1 LRLLIIEDDRTIA
14 GNLYEYMQARGHVV
28 DAAPDGVTGLHL
40 AVSHPFDA
48 IVLDLGLPGMDGLA
62 LLRRLRDDAKVAT
75 PVLVLTARDTLSDK
89 LDGFREGADDYVL
102 KPFSLREVEARLE
115 ALHKRSRGRVVPDTL
130 RVGELSFDRAAM
142 EVRYC
147 GQAVR
152 LPPKAIRLLEALMT
166 QPGRV
171 LGRAELE
178 QAAWD
183 GEGVSGES
191 LRTQMST
198 LRKALAQAG
207 PDPIENMHGLGYRV
221 RPPDAPP
228 A

>member
-14 GNLYEYMQARGHVV
+14 GNLYEFLQSRGHVV

-62 LLRRLRDDAKVAT
+62 LLRKLRQDAKVAT

-89 LDGFREGADDYVL
+89 LDGFREGADDYVV
-102 KPFSLREVEARLE
+102 KPFSLREIEARLE

-130 RVGELSFDRAAM
+130 RVGELAFDRAAM

-147 GQAVR
+147 GQVVR

-191 LRTQMST
+191 LRTAMST

-207 PDPIENMHGLGYRV
+207 PDPIENMHGLGYRL
-221 RPPDAPP
+221 RPADAPP

>member
-14 GNLYEYMQARGHVV
+14 GNLYEFLQSRGHVV

>member
-1 LRLLIIEDDRTIA
+1 MRLLIIEDDRTIA

-62 LLRRLRDDAKVAT
+62 VLRKLRNDAKVAT

-89 LDGFREGADDYVL
+89 LDGFREGADDYVV

-115 ALHKRSRGRVVPDTL
+115 ALDKRSRGRVVPDTL
-130 RVGELSFDRAAM
+130 RVGALSFDRATL

-147 GQAVR
+147 GQTVR
-152 LPPKAIRLLEALMT
+152 LPPKAIRLLDALMS

-171 LGRAELE
+171 LGRPELE

-183 GEGVSGES
+183 GETVSGES

-207 PDPIENMHGLGYRV
+207 PDPIENMHGLGYRL
-221 RPPDAPP
+221 RADGAKAP
-228 A
+228 

>member
-14 GNLYEYMQARGHVV
+14 GNLYEFLQSRGHVV

-40 AVSHPFDA
+40 AVSHAFDA

-62 LLRRLRDDAKVAT
+62 LLRKLRNDAKVAT
-75 PVLVLTARDTLSDK
+75 PVLVLTARDTVSDK
-89 LDGFREGADDYVL
+89 LDGFREGADDYVV
-102 KPFSLREVEARLE
+102 KPFSLREIEARLE

-130 RVGELSFDRAAM
+130 RVGELTFDRASM

-147 GQAVR
+147 GQLVR

-171 LGRAELE
+171 LGRAEFE
-178 QAAWD
+178 QAAWE

-207 PDPIENMHGLGYRV
+207 PDPIENMHGLGYRI
-221 RPPDAPP
+221 RPPDTPP

>member
-14 GNLYEYMQARGHVV
+14 GNLYEYMQGRGHVV

-62 LLRRLRDDAKVAT
+62 LLRRLRNDAKVAT

-89 LDGFREGADDYVL
+89 LDGFREGADDYVV

-115 ALHKRSRGRVVPDTL
+115 ALHKRSGGRVAPDTL
-130 RVGELSFDRAAM
+130 RVGELSFDRASL

-147 GQAVR
+147 GQPVR

-166 QPGRV
+166 HPGRV

-178 QAAWD
+178 RAAWD
-183 GEGVSGES
+183 ADGVSGES

-198 LRKALAQAG
+198 LRKALVQAG
-207 PDPIENMHGLGYRV
+207 PDPIENMHGLGYRI

-228 A
+228 P